1 MKRTQ
6 NEINKPGKFESVS
19 GEIVDLTN
27 AQAPRELVQGTST
40 RRLGLRE
47 KQVSTCACM
56 TLRR

>member
-6 NEINKPGKFESVS
+6 DDINDPGKFESVTS
-19 GEIVDLTN
+19 EIVDLTN
-27 AQAPRELVQGTST
+27 AQVPRELVQGTST
-40 RRLGLRE
+40 RRLGLWE